1 MFLRD
6 DLKAQQTAARVHRA
20 ERDLRCFE
28 QAAHAVEHAEDA
40 AAIAAQVNDDA
51 RRVAHR
57 AQGSAELSQDR
68 NGKKIKAYVTDVL
81 SQSPRF
87 KLDKERRERLHGRR
101 HLAFE
106 SLASDAHAMH

>member
-1 MFLRD
+1 
-6 DLKAQQTAARVHRA
+6 
-20 ERDLRCFE
+20 
-28 QAAHAVEHAEDA
+28 VEHAEDA

-106 SLASDAHAMH
+106 SLASDAHAMHTVERVEIRDARVSAGRAVEVTDDDLGRQ

>member
-1 MFLRD
+1 MSGLTPCPSIR
-6 DLKAQQTAARVHRA
+6 LPRGVRKSAKAY
-20 ERDLRCFE
+20 CK
-28 QAAHAVEHAEDA
+28 
-40 AAIAAQVNDDA
+40 IAQVNDDA

-106 SLASDAHAMH
+106 SLASDAHAMHTVERVEIRDAR